1 MGVCGVRG
9 VEEEEMGVWG
19 EKSDRKCGDS
29 RVREWIGTLLLN
41 LTTLP
46 LEFGILSLHLCP

>member
-1 MGVCGVRG
+1 MRG

-29 RVREWIGTLLLN
+29 RVREWIGWVWD
-41 LTTLP
+41 
-46 LEFGILSLHLCP
+46 EGSGG